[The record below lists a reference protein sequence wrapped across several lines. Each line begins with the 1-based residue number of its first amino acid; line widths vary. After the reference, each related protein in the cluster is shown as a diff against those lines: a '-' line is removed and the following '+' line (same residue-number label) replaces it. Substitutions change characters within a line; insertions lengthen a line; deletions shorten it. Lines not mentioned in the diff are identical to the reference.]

1 MAVTGTVLTA
11 KQHAANGCCS
21 RTEPDE
27 GAWLGVLNRIQA
39 VHALDVFD
47 HLYVALFELH
57 ILAVVALDGSHV
69 DARVLGLELKMTSG
83 VQWRESVQRKDAV
96 GN

>member
-1 MAVTGTVLTA
+1 MTSAVLTA
-11 KQHAANGCCS
+11 KQHATNGCCC

-27 GAWLGVLNRIQA
+27 GAWLGVLDRIQV

-47 HLYVALFELH
+47 NLYVALFEVH

-69 DARVLGLELKMTSG
+69 DA
-83 VQWRESVQRKDAV
+83 
-96 GN
+96 